1 MNDEEREL
9 RALRCRSE
17 MALQSIIE
25 RYTPYVSAV
34 ISNIIGGSMVGSDVE
49 EAAADVFFVLW
60 ENASRSAAGFAA
72 AFMRPGHAPESVKS
86 LL

>member
-60 ENASRSAAGFAA
+60 ENASRSAA
-72 AFMRPGHAPESVKS
+72 AFMRPGHAPKSVKS